1 MNNTLEEIN
10 RRITEAKEQ
19 VSGLEDRTVQITTA
33 EQNIEKWKEKKNED
47 SQREDWD
54 NIKHI
59 NVHII
64 VVPEEEREKG
74 PEKIFEK

>member
-1 MNNTLEEIN
+1 MDKRSGGQNGADHYC
-10 RRITEAKEQ
+10 RTEYRKMK
-19 VSGLEDRTVQITTA
+19 G
-33 EQNIEKWKEKKNED
+33 KKNED

-64 VVPEEEREKG
+64 VVPEEQREK
-74 PEKIFEK
+74 

>member
-1 MNNTLEEIN
+1 MDKRSGGQNGADHYG
-10 RRITEAKEQ
+10 RTEYRKMK
-19 VSGLEDRTVQITTA
+19 G
-33 EQNIEKWKEKKNED
+33 KKNED

>member
-1 MNNTLEEIN
+1 
-10 RRITEAKEQ
+10 
-19 VSGLEDRTVQITTA
+19 VQITTA